1 MLLFSTRLNILRK
14 MWDADNFWAA
24 ACVLEVHIK
33 DYLLDNLQ
41 IIVGL
46 NNMQSWILY
55 FILI

>member
-55 FILI
+55 FI

>member
-1 MLLFSTRLNILRK
+1 MLLFSTHLNILRK
-14 MWDADNFWAA
+14 MWDTDNVWAT

-46 NNMQSWILY
+46 NNMQNWILY
-55 FILI
+55 FILM